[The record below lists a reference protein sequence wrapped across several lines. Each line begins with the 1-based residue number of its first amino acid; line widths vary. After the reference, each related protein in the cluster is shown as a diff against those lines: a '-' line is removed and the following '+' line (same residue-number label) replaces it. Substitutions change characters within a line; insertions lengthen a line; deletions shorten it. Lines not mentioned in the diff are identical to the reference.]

1 MKKLLGL
8 SLLAFSLSSARAYA
22 FWEGIFGKSEGE
34 MPRGLPLIVV
44 LVIIFFTM
52 GGTLRWLLK
61 WHRAMKEEDG
71 DESRPKTGFWLFVGI
86 LVVLGIAFAAIVI
99 ASLL

>member
-8 SLLAFSLSSARAYA
+8 SLLAFSLSNARAYA
-22 FWEGIFGKSEGE
+22 FWEGIFGTSEGE
-34 MPRGLPLIVV
+34 LPRGLPLIAV

-61 WHRAMKEEDG
+61 WHRAMKEDDED
-71 DESRPKTGFWLFVGI
+71 EPRSKAGFWIFVGI
-86 LVVLGIAFAAIVI
+86 LAILGIAFASIVV